1 MTNNN
6 TPATNTP
13 DQNNQNDK
21 NNQNT
26 TNTTPSFPPA
36 ATAEEKS
43 ITWPKIAEITDADFG
58 FKNPRER
65 TNIEKYGTRVL
76 IINDKDE
83 ICVVKSDKNNYMQ
96 VTGGGIEPSESI
108 YEGLR
113 REAAEETGYTLTDIR
128 PLGYIYERRED
139 KRNTHDWECAV
150 SFVFTA
156 RPGEN
161 IGTHYMDDEIAE
173 GFHPIWININ
183 DFLREQESRD
193 GRIEKYSGNFSNRRD
208 IEMVKYYLNNK

>member
-21 NNQNT
+21 ND

-58 FKNPRER
+58 FHDPREK

-76 IINDKDE
+76 IINENNE

-113 REAAEETGYTLTDIR
+113 REAAEETGYTLTDIH

-139 KRNTHDWECAV
+139 KRNTHDWERAV